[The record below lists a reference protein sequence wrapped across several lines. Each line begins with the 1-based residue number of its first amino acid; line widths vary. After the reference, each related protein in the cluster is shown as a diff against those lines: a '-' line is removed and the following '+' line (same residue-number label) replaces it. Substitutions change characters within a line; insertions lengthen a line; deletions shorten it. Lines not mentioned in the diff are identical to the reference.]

1 MACITESQC
10 MQTQGKHGL
19 FITLSYKHNGQPMF
33 LDIYILFYVLFTTLK
48 NLPVTKRMG
57 MYLKVF

>member
-1 MACITESQC
+1 
-10 MQTQGKHGL
+10 MQMQGKHGL

-33 LDIYILFYVLFTTLK
+33 LDIYILFYMLFTTLK